1 MPCQPLCGVSLCV
14 DGSTLRALC
23 GLSAC
28 GGRAA
33 LLLKHVD
40 GHESHETGIHAH
52 GWNECSCSYVSR
64 WGFRPT
70 FRTPSHSVLVVV
82 NPRNRAELRVA
93 GQPPVPR
100 NRTSAR
106 VARAFAIRFPDR
118 IHTPRTGGGQHMP
131 PPPERKETPPS
142 PPSHC
147 PPSSPPAAA
156 VTRVESRP
164 TPAVDCGVDGT
175 HLPSSKRKRSAPG
188 SRACLTRL
196 PGPGLRGLTPT
207 PHTPRLSRPAL
218 PPTHPHLHK
227 TTVTG

>member
-1 MPCQPLCGVSLCV
+1 MCGRLN
-14 DGSTLRALC
+14 LRALC
-23 GLSAC
+23 GDCPPAAAGPRCFSNTSTGTRATKRGSMHMVGTNVPVRTYQ
-28 GGRAA
+28 GGVFAR
-33 LLLKHVD
+33 LLGPH
-40 GHESHETGIHAH
+40 
-52 GWNECSCSYVSR
+52 
-64 WGFRPT
+64 RPT
-70 FRTPSHSVLVVV
+70 LFSSSV